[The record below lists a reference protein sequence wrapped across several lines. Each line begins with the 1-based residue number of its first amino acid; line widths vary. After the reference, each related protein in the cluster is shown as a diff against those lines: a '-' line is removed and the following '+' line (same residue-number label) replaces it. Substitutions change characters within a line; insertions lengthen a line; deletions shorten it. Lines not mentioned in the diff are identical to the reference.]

1 MFALSRSLHGWHPK
15 HHARLFWESEPLQ
28 MKSRLRISI
37 ALGVPLLSIGVIS
50 VIRFGPVLFSERYLP
65 HRFCYL
71 AQPWL
76 IWTNAPAD
84 MAIFLSYVV
93 LFESLFLLAWLVR
106 SQLRPYLWIFLAFGL
121 FILTCGLTHFMEVVT
136 IWWPLYPLS
145 TSVKILCALASVPTA
160 IVFQRK
166 VPLLSKEIKQYLQEI
181 HTGREALV
189 ASERLAAVG
198 RLSASI
204 SHEINNPLESVMNLM
219 YLIGT
224 HPGLPA
230 DLQPSVTLAEA
241 ELKRVARI
249 ANHTLTYYRE
259 SAQPERVNLN
269 QIAEDVLTL
278 ERAHINSARVTVTT
292 KFFGQD
298 AIITAHPGEMRQILI
313 NLIENSLAALPPG
326 GRLHISIRRSPQLAS
341 RQPGFVVRVA
351 DSGHGIPRSVIPK
364 LFTPFFTTKG
374 PNGTGL
380 GLWIIRQII
389 EKQGGAL
396 RIRSRDG
403 VGTIVSI
410 WLPTLANPG
419 GGQTMLAK
427 SHLQVLTGSGG
438 AAI

>member
-1 MFALSRSLHGWHPK
+1 
-15 HHARLFWESEPLQ
+15 
-28 MKSRLRISI
+28 MKSRMRIGIGIGVLALGIVVISI
-37 ALGVPLLSIGVIS
+37 
-50 VIRFGPVLFSERYLP
+50 IRFGPVLFSERYLP

-84 MAIFLSYVV
+84 MAIFLAYTV

-121 FILTCGLTHFMEVVT
+121 FILTCGLTHFMEVIT

-145 TSVKILCALASVPTA
+145 TSVKILCALVSVPTA

-166 VPLLSKEIKQYLQEI
+166 VPLLSKEINQYLREM
-181 HTGREALV
+181 HTSREALV

-204 SHEINNPLESVMNLM
+204 SHEINNPLESVMNLV

-224 HPGLPA
+224 HPELPP
-230 DLQPSVTLAEA
+230 DLRPSVTLAEE

-259 SAQPERVNLN
+259 SAQPIKVNLK
-269 QIAEDVLTL
+269 QIAEDVLIL
-278 ERAHINSARVTVTT
+278 ERGHINSAQVTVTS
-292 KFFGQD
+292 KFVGQD
-298 AIITAHPGEMRQILI
+298 PIITAHPGEMRQILI
-313 NLIENSLAALPPG
+313 NLIENSLAALSAG
-326 GRLHISIRRSPQLAS
+326 GRITISVRPSLHLAS
-341 RQPGFVVRVA
+341 RQPGFVVSIA
-351 DSGHGIPRSVIPK
+351 DSGHGISPSVIPK

-389 EKQGGAL
+389 EKQGGTL
-396 RIRSRDG
+396 RIRSREG
-403 VGTIVSI
+403 VGTLVSI

-427 SHLQVLTGSGG
+427 SQLHLLAG
-438 AAI
+438 ADQTAK

>member
-1 MFALSRSLHGWHPK
+1 
-15 HHARLFWESEPLQ
+15 
-28 MKSRLRISI
+28 MKSRLRIGI
-37 ALGVPLLSIGVIS
+37 AVGILLVSLGVLALL
-50 VIRFGPVLFSERYLP
+50 RFGPLLFSDRYLP

-84 MAIFLSYVV
+84 LAIFLSYVV
-93 LFESLFLLAWLVR
+93 LFQSLFLLAWLVR

-121 FILTCGLTHFMEVVT
+121 FILTCGLTHLMEIVT
-136 IWWPLYPLS
+136 IWWPLYPLA
-145 TSVKILCALASVPTA
+145 TSVKIMCALVSVPTA
-160 IVFQRK
+160 IVFQRR
-166 VPLLSKEIKQYLQEI
+166 VPLLSKEINQYLREM
-181 HTGREALV
+181 HTSREALV

-224 HPGLPA
+224 HPELPA
-230 DLQPSVTLAEA
+230 DLQPSVTLAEE

-259 SAQPERVNLN
+259 SAQPVKVNLK
-269 QIAEDVLTL
+269 QITEDVLTL
-278 ERAHINSARVTVTT
+278 ERGHISAAKATVTT
-292 KFFGQD
+292 SFIGPD
-298 AIITAHPGEMRQILI
+298 PVITAHPGEMRQILI
-313 NLIENSLAALPPG
+313 NLIENSLAALSPG
-326 GRLHISIRRSPQLAS
+326 GRLHISIRPSLKSAS
-341 RQPGFVVRVA
+341 RASGFVIRVA
-351 DSGHGIPRSVIPK
+351 DSGHGISRAVIPQ
-364 LFTPFFTTKG
+364 LFTPFFSTKG

-403 VGTIVSI
+403 AGTIVSI

-427 SHLQVLTGSGG
+427 SQLNLLAG
-438 AAI
+438 AASRSR

>member
-1 MFALSRSLHGWHPK
+1 
-15 HHARLFWESEPLQ
+15 
-28 MKSRLRISI
+28 MKSRFRTGI
-37 ALGVPLLSIGVIS
+37 ALGILLLSIGVIAI
-50 VIRFGPVLFSERYLP
+50 VRFGPVLLSERYLP

-145 TSVKILCALASVPTA
+145 TSVKILCALVSVPTA

-166 VPLLSKEIKQYLQEI
+166 VPLLSKEINQYLREM
-181 HTGREALV
+181 HTSREALV

-230 DLQPSVTLAEA
+230 ELQPSVTLAEE

-259 SAQPERVNLN
+259 SAQPEKVNLK
-269 QIAEDVLTL
+269 QIAEDVLSL
-278 ERAHINSARVTVTT
+278 ERGHINSARVTVTT
-292 KFFGQD
+292 KFVGQD
-298 AIITAHPGEMRQILI
+298 PVITAHPGEMRQILI
-313 NLIENSLAALPPG
+313 NLIENSLAALSPG
-326 GRLHISIRRSPQLAS
+326 GRLHISVRPSPQLHS

-351 DSGHGIPRSVIPK
+351 DSGHGIPPSVIPK

-389 EKQGGAL
+389 EKQGGGL
-396 RIRSRDG
+396 RIRSREG

-427 SHLQVLTGSGG
+427 SQFHVLTGSTG
-438 AAI
+438 APIQ

>member
-1 MFALSRSLHGWHPK
+1 
-15 HHARLFWESEPLQ
+15 
-28 MKSRLRISI
+28 MKNRLRIGI
-37 ALGVPLLSIGVIS
+37 ALGVLLLTMGVIS
-50 VIRFGPVLFSERYLP
+50 VLRFGPQLFSDRYLP

-93 LFESLFLLAWLVR
+93 LFQSLFLLAWLVR

-121 FILTCGLTHFMEVVT
+121 FILTCGLTHLMDVVT

-145 TSVKILCALASVPTA
+145 TSVKILCALVSVPTA

-166 VPLLSKEIKQYLQEI
+166 VPLLSTEINQYLREM
-181 HTGREALV
+181 HTSREALV

-230 DLQPSVTLAEA
+230 DLEPSVTLAEE

-259 SAQPERVNLN
+259 SAQPLKVNLK
-269 QIAEDVLTL
+269 QITEDVLSL
-278 ERAHINSARVTVTT
+278 ERGHIAAAKVIVSTR
-292 KFFGQD
+292 FIGHD
-298 AIITAHPGEMRQILI
+298 PIITAHPGEMRQILI
-313 NLIENSLAALPPG
+313 NLIENSLAALSPG
-326 GRLHISIRRSPQLAS
+326 GRLHISIRPSPQPAS
-341 RQPGFVVRVA
+341 RHSGFVIRVT
-351 DSGHGIPRSVIPK
+351 DSGHGISRAVIPQ
-364 LFTPFFTTKG
+364 LFTPFFSTKG

-389 EKQGGAL
+389 EKQGGAM

-403 VGTIVSI
+403 IGTIVSI

-427 SHLQVLTGSGG
+427 SQLHLLARSNGTSR
-438 AAI
+438 